1 MNSSEKRYRVQ
12 IQFDVYAD
20 SDKEAIKKVRGGMD
34 CLLDAHNEIIIY
46 VGENS
51 FGSLENNKIDH
62 EKIESELFD
71 EKWVQ
76 VREIMQNLPF

>member
-1 MNSSEKRYRVQ
+1 
-12 IQFDVYAD
+12 
-20 SDKEAIKKVRGGMD
+20 MD
-34 CLLDAHNEIIIY
+34 CLLDAHNETIVY
-46 VGENS
+46 VGESS